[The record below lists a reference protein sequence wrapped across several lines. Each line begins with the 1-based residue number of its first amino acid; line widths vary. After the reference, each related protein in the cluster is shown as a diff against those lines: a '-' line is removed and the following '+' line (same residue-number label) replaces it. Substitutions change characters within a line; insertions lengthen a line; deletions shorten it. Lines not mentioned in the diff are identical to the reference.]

1 MRSMADKVGETS
13 KGSKGASPLREKK
26 GVRHDSGEKGGGCFR
41 GLISTESP
49 HSRPKID

>member
-26 GVRHDSGEKGGGCFR
+26 GVRHDSGGKGGGVFP
-41 GLISTESP
+41 GVDFNGIPSL
-49 HSRPKID
+49 